1 MKKRWFVLITPI
13 LLIITIF
20 ILLII
25 RQQWLNFK
33 INDDYSGIYQDIQ
46 YKVPVNIEN
55 IGIIN
60 QKISCGYACIELLS
74 SWNGESITETELF
87 EQNNGKIST
96 AFENGFEKE
105 LNKQISNFHVT
116 KMSNLKNTDLIY
128 KAYKSIEKGIPV
140 PFQFSAIDNRNGA
153 NKWTLHY
160 AVITGMDI
168 KNNSVTISNPYGYVE
183 TYSIEELLNA
193 TTFKSYENME
203 FPLKF
208 LLLTSVLNKNTIYIM
223 SD

>member
-1 MKKRWFVLITPI
+1 MKKRWFFLITP
-13 LLIITIF
+13 

-33 INDDYSGIYQDIQ
+33 INDNYSDVYQDIQ
-46 YKVPVNIEN
+46 YEVPVNIAN

-74 SWNGESITETELF
+74 SWNGESITETELS

-105 LNKQISNFHVT
+105 LNKQISNFYVT
-116 KMSNLKNTDLIY
+116 KMSNLKNTDLIH

-140 PFQFSAIDNRNGA
+140 PFQFSAIDNRNGT

-193 TTFKSYENME
+193 TTFKSYKNME
-203 FPLKF
+203 FPFKF

-223 SD
+223 AD